1 MGLHGHLG
9 EYNLNMRKILNEVV
23 NNIKNTDEDVLNERL
38 KIAEN
43 NTFSETI
50 NHVLLEESRK
60 CQEAN
65 EKI

>member
-1 MGLHGHLG
+1 
-9 EYNLNMRKILNEVV
+9 MRKILNEVV

>member
-1 MGLHGHLG
+1 
-9 EYNLNMRKILNEVV
+9 MRKILNEVV

-60 CQEAN
+60 CQEAK